1 MEPMGAWVEVLSA
14 FGRTAAVGLP
24 TSKMADAP
32 ELLVSYRPLAN
43 YSSQSSLIAQALK
56 AWDGRGVSQTG
67 GGE

>member
-1 MEPMGAWVEVLSA
+1 MEPFVVLSA

-24 TSKMADAP
+24 TSKMAAAY
-32 ELLVSYRPLAN
+32 ELLVSYWSLAN
-43 YSSQSSLIAQALK
+43 YSSLIAQRLV